1 VLCYRG
7 CQAIRRGRH
16 YHIERDQIDAY
27 RKQARQG

>member
-1 VLCYRG
+1 VRSGRLK
-7 CQAIRRGRH
+7 ATRRGRH